1 MRRCHLNLAAVLAT
15 CMWSVGGCGSAS
27 EDAPQ
32 EGNSGA
38 SAPSAVPA
46 NAVGARAP
54 DDDGSS
60 SSAAPASSSAA
71 SAAAGVPATSG
82 PPRLELEQGSL
93 HFGRLREN
101 EVRVGQIRFT
111 NAGGSLLSIVDVKTT
126 CGCTVANIP
135 RRTLQPG
142 ETGSVEVTFDP
153 SGPGAG
159 QRKYVNIISNSLGE
173 TAHVTQVA
181 VEADVDPLLVVEP
194 RILNVGVLR
203 MGEEFRTFLDV
214 GFLNETFEIT
224 RVHTHNPV
232 VQARVLPERRPP
244 APGSDAAAMAHGAT
258 VEVVVTR
265 EALWGS
271 LFSWIEIHVAGRPSA
286 SEPPMQHEARL
297 RLQGQVFG
305 DVLAVPDTLR
315 FGVEPGQTF
324 EREIKLTHRDGLPFE
339 LELAELAFPGME
351 GSTVDVIRERPHEYV
366 VILRGSGSQVERNYQ
381 GLVHL
386 RTNVPGE
393 ETIDLR
399 IIGIV
404 RPTPITIGR

>member
-1 MRRCHLNLAAVLAT
+1 MRGCHLTLAAVLVTAL
-15 CMWSVGGCGSAS
+15 CSAGGCGNAS
-27 EDAPQ
+27 EDASQ
-32 EGNSGA
+32 AGSAGA
-38 SAPSAVPA
+38 SAPSVAP
-46 NAVGARAP
+46 ARAAG
-54 DDDGSS
+54 GS
-60 SSAAPASSSAA
+60 ASSAA
-71 SAAAGVPATSG
+71 SSAAAAPNAAPGTPVTSG
-82 PPRLELEQGSL
+82 PPRLELEQTSL

-101 EVRVGQIRFT
+101 EVRAGQIRFT
-111 NAGGSLLSIVDVKTT
+111 NTGGSVLTIADVKTT
-126 CGCTVANIP
+126 CGCTVASIP
-135 RRTLQPG
+135 RRTLGPG
-142 ETGSVEVTFDP
+142 ETGSVEVSFDP

-173 TAHVTQVA
+173 AAHVTQVA
-181 VEADVDPLLVVEP
+181 IEADVDPLLVVEP

-214 GFLNETFEIT
+214 GFLNESFKIT
-224 RVHTHNPV
+224 RVHAQNPT

-271 LFSWIEIHVAGRPSA
+271 LFSWIEIHVAGRPSS

-305 DVLAVPDTLR
+305 DVLAVPDTFR
-315 FGVEPGQTF
+315 FGVEPGLAF
-324 EREIKLTHRDGLPFE
+324 ERELKLTHRDGLPFE
-339 LELAELAFPGME
+339 LELGELVFPGMD

-366 VILRGSGSQVERNYQ
+366 VILRGSGSHVERNYQ
-381 GLVHL
+381 GMVHL

-399 IIGIV
+399 IIGVV
-404 RPTPITIGR
+404 RPTPISIGR